1 MDVNLIKNV
10 IKYLEINNFLL
21 KKVDLD
27 VLVKNLKKEEN
38 IETKNNFKSEEML
51 EIYNRR
57 YLGSKTK
64 LIPFIKDIV
73 TKYCGK
79 YNSFFDVFGG
89 TGIVAYSFNTPNVKI
104 IINDFLKSN
113 KLAYDTWLG
122 TEKFNMDKI
131 KNYIT
136 IFNNINPQTIEENYV
151 SINFGNSFF
160 SIDNAKK
167 IGEIRERIEILFN
180 ENKINEREKSILI
193 TSLLYATDKVANT
206 CGHYDAFRKK
216 LDKSSK
222 LILQI
227 PKITNKN
234 NIGNEIYNI
243 DSNLLSKKIKAD
255 IAYIDPP
262 YNSRQYGDA
271 YHLLENISTW
281 EKPEVVGIAKKM
293 VNRSHIKSKYCT
305 VGASFAFKDLIDNL
319 DCKYILVSYNNM
331 GEKGAGRSQAKISD
345 KEIENILSEKGKV
358 KIFEQDYKYFTTGKS
373 EIEGHKERI
382 FLCKVFKKKQK
393 NISKGNT
400 KIIKK
405 DIVKSPLNYTGGKNK
420 LIPQLKEYFPPK
432 IDTFYDVF
440 TGGANVGINIEA
452 KNIICIDK
460 EKILIELFNLI
471 KKISFFDFES
481 QVYSIINEYG
491 LSLTSKY
498 GYEYYGCSSDKGVAS
513 YNKEKYL
520 KLRRDFNSRKERF
533 GIKDKKVLFMFFVLI
548 MYSFNN
554 QIRFNKTQLN
564 IPVGKRDFNNSLV
577 KKLKLFKEKIDELNI
592 KFEAKDFRNI
602 SLKNISKNSF
612 FYFDPPYFLG
622 TASYNEN
629 NGWTEKDEKDLYNF
643 LDTLNEKGIKFALS
657 NVLEHKGQTN
667 NLLKEW
673 AKKQNYKINYLNFNY
688 KNSNYQKNKSIKSEE
703 TLEILITNYKIKRG

>member
-1 MDVNLIKNV
+1 MDINLVKNV
-10 IKYLEINNFLL
+10 INYLEINNFLL

-27 VLVKNLKKEEN
+27 ILISSLEKKED
-38 IETKNNFKSEEML
+38 IELKNKLQSEEML

-73 TKYCGK
+73 KEYCGE
-79 YNSFFDVFGG
+79 YTSFFDVFGG
-89 TGIVAYSFNTPNVKI
+89 TGVVAYSFNTSKI
-104 IINDFLKSN
+104 KVITNDFLKSN

-122 TEKFNMDKI
+122 TEEYDIDKI
-131 KNYIT
+131 KNYIS
-136 IFNNINPQTIEENYV
+136 IFNNINPQDIEENYV
-151 SINFGNSFF
+151 SVNFGNSFF

-167 IGEIRERIEILFN
+167 IGEIRERIECLFN
-180 ENKINEREKSILI
+180 KNKITKRERSILI

-206 CGHYDAFRKK
+206 CGHYDAYRKK
-216 LDKSSK
+216 MDKSSN

-227 PKITNKN
+227 PKINDKN
-234 NIGNEIYNI
+234 NIGNEVYNM
-243 DSNLLSKKIKAD
+243 DSNLLVKKVKTD

-271 YHLLENISTW
+271 YHLLENIATW
-281 EKPEVVGIAKKM
+281 KKPEVVGVAKKM
-293 VNRSHIKSKYCT
+293 VDRSHIKSKYCT

-345 KEIENILSEKGKV
+345 VEIKNILSEKGEV

-382 FLCKVFKKKQK
+382 FLCKVFEKKEN
-393 NISKGNT
+393 NISKDDE
-400 KIIKK
+400 IINRT
-405 DIVKSPLNYTGGKNK
+405 IIKSPLNYTGGKNK
-420 LIPQLKEYFPPK
+420 LIPQLREYFPQK

-440 TGGANVGINIEA
+440 TGGVNVGINIEA

-460 EKILIELFNLI
+460 EEILIELFNLI
-471 KKISFFDFES
+471 KEISFFDFES
-481 QVYSIINEYG
+481 QVYSIIKEYG

-498 GYEYYGCSSDKGVAS
+498 GYEYYDCSSDKGVAS

-520 KLRRDFNSRKERF
+520 KLRKDFNFMRDKL
-533 GIKDKKVLFMFFVLI
+533 GIKEKKVLFMFFVLI

-564 IPVGKRDFNNSLV
+564 IPVGKRDFNNSLA
-577 KKLKLFKEKIDELNI
+577 KKLKLFKEKIDKLNI
-592 KFEAKDFRNI
+592 KFEAKDFRDI
-602 SLKNISKNSF
+602 SLEKVSKNSF
-612 FYFDPPYFLG
+612 FYFDPPYLLG

-629 NGWTEKDEKDLYNF
+629 SGWTETDEKDLYNF
-643 LDTLNEKGIKFALS
+643 IDILDEKGIKFALS
-657 NVLEHKGQTN
+657 NVLEHKGKVH
-667 NLLKEW
+667 NLLREW
-673 AKKQNYKINYLNFNY
+673 IEKRNYKINHLNFNY
-688 KNSNYQKNKSIKSEE
+688 KNSNYQKNKLEINNE
-703 TLEILITNYKIKRG
+703 TLEILVTNY